1 MSASQILRLTQV
13 KALTGLS
20 KTSLYQLIK
29 QGKLRKPIRLGV
41 RSVGWLQTDIEEFIT
56 ERVKASRPEIQ

>member
-1 MSASQILRLTQV
+1 MSAAQILRLTQV
-13 KALTGLS
+13 KSLTGLS

-29 QGKLRKPIRLGV
+29 QGKLKKPIRLGV
-41 RSVGWLQTDIEEFIT
+41 RSVGWLQTDIEEFIA

>member
-1 MSASQILRLTQV
+1 MSAAQILRLTQV

-29 QGKLRKPIRLGV
+29 QGKLKKPIRLGV
-41 RSVGWLQTDIEEFIT
+41 RSVGWLQTDIEEFIA

>member
-1 MSASQILRLTQV
+1 MTSFQILRLTQV

-29 QGKLRKPIRLGV
+29 QGKFKKPIRLGA
-41 RSVGWLQTDIEEFIT
+41 RSVGWLQTDVEEFIT

>member
-1 MSASQILRLTQV
+1 MSAAQILRLTQV

-29 QGKLRKPIRLGV
+29 QGKLKKPIRLGV
-41 RSVGWLQTDIEEFIT
+41 RSVGWLQTDIEEFIA
-56 ERVKASRPEIQ
+56 ERVKASRPEIH